1 MMSASSL
8 PHLIGVLPGFLD
20 LPTSFVEDDLGFV
33 AAGDRLAGVPSPVER
48 CSRVDRV
55 TESAEVVEPHIGTLN
70 EGSLH
75 AALKELYAEA
85 GDRFEVPLDRFVIDI
100 ARADLDGQLLIEIQT
115 GSFGAMGRKL
125 DFLLPDHQILLVH
138 PIAHASYLCRDDAKP
153 RRSPKKG
160 SVYDLFGQLVS
171 IPTLLDHPNLTLDI
185 VMVNVDKVQEHDPKA
200 RRGRG
205 GYRTVDRRLRE
216 VIERHRF
223 ESPTDLLRLVPDEL
237 PDIFTTAD
245 LARLGGFSRSH
256 AQQMAYCFRAL
267 DFFEEIDRTRAGYRY
282 RLGPGTV

>member
-1 MMSASSL
+1 MTK
-8 PHLIGVLPGFLD
+8 D
-20 LPTSFVEDDLGFV
+20 
-33 AAGDRLAGVPSPVER
+33 
-48 CSRVDRV
+48 
-55 TESAEVVEPHIGTLN
+55 AEVVEPHIGTLN

-75 AALKELYAEA
+75 AALKELYAEP
-85 GDRFEVPLDRFVIDI
+85 GDRFELPLDRFVIDI
-100 ARADLDGQLLIEIQT
+100 ARPELDGELLIEIQT

-125 DFLLPDHQILLVH
+125 DFLLPDYRMLLVH
-138 PIAHASYLCRDDAKP
+138 PIAHASYLVRGEAKP

-185 VMVNVDKVQEHDPKA
+185 VIVNVDKVQEHDAKA

-216 VIERHRF
+216 VVERHRF
-223 ESPTDLLRLVPDEL
+223 ESPKDLLRLVPDGL
-237 PDIFTTAD
+237 PNIFTTAD
-245 LARLGGFSRSH
+245 LARLGGFTRSQ

-267 DFFEEIDRTRAGYRY
+267 EFFEEIDRTRAGKRY
-282 RLGPGTV
+282 RMGSPAL